1 MNSMFDFDGVKLA
14 VHAMRRLPTLGIKA
28 SEDFFCRVTPGH
40 ERALA
45 IGEKMSTGQARV
57 GPKDLR
63 AEFRGWQTEF
73 TLQLQKITFQL
84 EDMRQQVEGLRDL
97 MAPFDVTF
105 VAAVK
110 ASSERAMQLYMV
122 VNDRSSPQL
131 DCLDPMQTEKVEG
144 RCPEIQRQQVE

>member
-1 MNSMFDFDGVKLA
+1 
-14 VHAMRRLPTLGIKA
+14 
-28 SEDFFCRVTPGH
+28 
-40 ERALA
+40 
-45 IGEKMSTGQARV
+45 MSNGQARIV
-57 GPKDLR
+57 PTDLR
-63 AEFRGWQTEF
+63 AEFRGWQTDF
-73 TLQLQKITFQL
+73 TLQLQKITLQL

-110 ASSERAMQLYMV
+110 TSSETAMRLYMV

-144 RCPEIQRQQVE
+144 RRPEIQRQRVE

>member
-1 MNSMFDFDGVKLA
+1 
-14 VHAMRRLPTLGIKA
+14 
-28 SEDFFCRVTPGH
+28 
-40 ERALA
+40 
-45 IGEKMSTGQARV
+45 MSTGQARV
-57 GPKDLR
+57 VPKALR
-63 AEFRGWQTEF
+63 AEFRGRQTEF

-110 ASSERAMQLYMV
+110 ASSEWAMQLYMV

-131 DCLDPMQTEKVEG
+131 DCLDPMQIEKVEG
-144 RCPEIQRQQVE
+144 RRPEIQRQRTE

>member
-1 MNSMFDFDGVKLA
+1 
-14 VHAMRRLPTLGIKA
+14 
-28 SEDFFCRVTPGH
+28 
-40 ERALA
+40 
-45 IGEKMSTGQARV
+45 MSTGQARV

-63 AEFRGWQTEF
+63 AEFREWQTEF

-84 EDMRQQVEGLRDL
+84 EDMRQQVQGLRDL

-122 VNDRSSPQL
+122 VNDRSSPRL
-131 DCLDPMQTEKVEG
+131 DCLDPMQIEKVEG
-144 RCPEIQRQQVE
+144 RCPEIQRQRIE